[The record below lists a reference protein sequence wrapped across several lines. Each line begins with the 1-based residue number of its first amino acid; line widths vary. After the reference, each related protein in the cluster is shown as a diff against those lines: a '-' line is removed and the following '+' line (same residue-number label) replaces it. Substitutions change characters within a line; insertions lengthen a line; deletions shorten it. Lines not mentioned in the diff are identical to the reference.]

1 MKSVYTQSTAC
12 RLISNIKLGI
22 IMNRELIRASDEAWD
37 DRSLGADAA
46 FVKKADNDIEAIIDE
61 SAGLQLISIRLNK
74 SLIEDFKAIA
84 ALNNGIGYQ
93 TLMRQV
99 LKRFVD
105 CEKKRL
111 LNEMVAAKKEEQ
123 ETVTKTR
130 LAPKQ
135 RKAA

>member
-1 MKSVYTQSTAC
+1 MSK
-12 RLISNIKLGI
+12 
-22 IMNRELIRASDEAWD
+22 ELIRASDEAWD

-46 FVKKADNDIEAIIDE
+46 FVKKADDDIEAMIDE

-93 TLMRQV
+93 TLMRQI

-111 LNEMVAAKKEEQ
+111 LNELAAAKKEEQ
-123 ETVTKTR
+123 KEQAAVSKTR
-130 LAPKQ
+130 LTHKQ

>member
-1 MKSVYTQSTAC
+1 MSK
-12 RLISNIKLGI
+12 
-22 IMNRELIRASDEAWD
+22 ELIRASDEAWD
-37 DRSLGADAA
+37 DRSLGADASYA
-46 FVKKADNDIEAIIDE
+46 KRAEDDIEALIDE

-74 SLIEDFKAIA
+74 SMIEDFKSIA

-111 LNEMVAAKKEEQ
+111 LNELAHAKTEELKAQ
-123 ETVTKTR
+123 EALNKPR
-130 LAPKQ
+130 AQSKQ

>member
-1 MKSVYTQSTAC
+1 
-12 RLISNIKLGI
+12 
-22 IMNRELIRASDEAWD
+22 MNKELIRASDEAWD
-37 DRSLGADAA
+37 DRSLGADAT
-46 FVKKADNDIEAIIDE
+46 FVKKADDDIEAIIDE

-74 SLIEDFKAIA
+74 SLIDDFKAIA

-93 TLMRQV
+93 TLMRQI

-111 LNEMVAAKKEEQ
+111 LNELVAAKQEEQ
-123 ETVTKTR
+123 KEQAAAQKTR
-130 LAPKQ
+130 QTSKQ

>member
-1 MKSVYTQSTAC
+1 
-12 RLISNIKLGI
+12 
-22 IMNRELIRASDEAWD
+22 MNKELIRASDDAWD

-46 FVKKADNDIEAIIDE
+46 FVKKADDDIEAMIDE

-93 TLMRQV
+93 TLMRQI

-111 LNEMVAAKKEEQ
+111 LNELVATKKAEQKEQ
-123 ETVTKTR
+123 EAANKIR
-130 LAPKQ
+130 QASRQ
-135 RKAA
+135 RKVA